1 MVNYKYLCKTCVY
14 HTAAKTLI
22 FKKTGTVIKRISNK
36 EMYIWQGHV
45 AQYSLQ
51 DLILLCDKF
60 GIYTAWQVRQFMDR
74 LITIHLVQF

>member
-36 EMYIWQGHV
+36 EMYI
-45 AQYSLQ
+45 
-51 DLILLCDKF
+51 
-60 GIYTAWQVRQFMDR
+60 
-74 LITIHLVQF
+74 